1 MRWTHTF
8 PLTLEARQERFAH
21 AADRMRFQVV
31 DLVSEDLLQ
40 HPEVAATV
48 ACEGGAQNNV
58 LLHTRHLMFHL
69 AISENLQVL
78 DRLEKLAADIKER
91 KPGARVY
98 AMLSTHLQLNEND
111 AEYVRA
117 SERASER
124 ARPDKKAIYGKSGQS
139 RAFGEVAQSLP
150 TNKCHLRRELAFG
163 EVTHS
168 PPANFP
174 FAIASLAGTS
184 SPTGTR
190 SICSRLPSVWS
201 TRSTSCMM
209 ATATSTWACGS

>member
-124 ARPDKKAIYGKSGQS
+124 TCEAGQK
-139 RAFGEVAQSLP
+139 G
-150 TNKCHLRRELAFG
+150 HLRQERAVSG
-163 EVTHS
+163 VRRGCPIT
-168 PPANFP
+168 PN
-174 FAIASLAGTS
+174 
-184 SPTGTR
+184 
-190 SICSRLPSVWS
+190 
-201 TRSTSCMM
+201 
-209 ATATSTWACGS
+209 